1 MSDNQII
8 YKATTKIVHSLDAR
22 REFSSGKADLANLR
36 KSIGKELSSSV
47 GIWPLIY
54 ESVPVNYLSPDGQ
67 ATSQEQAII
76 DTLRFY
82 ALLQQGVHGSIV
94 QQSDSKKHNNIGAV
108 LKVLRNKDN
117 QTSIDRRFNVL
128 ITSATYQEFVY
139 HLRMMFNLLRSRI
152 KGDYYIDFG
161 RLAQDLYWYHRGY
174 PESIRLNWARSYY
187 SFTQEKEKVDYE
199 T

>member
-1 MSDNQII
+1 MHPNAYGV
-8 YKATTKIVHSLDAR
+8 YKNNSVNFASKEQMLLMLLD
-22 REFSSGKADLANLR
+22 
-36 KSIGKELSSSV
+36 
-47 GIWPLIY
+47 
-54 ESVPVNYLSPDGQ
+54 
-67 ATSQEQAII
+67 
-76 DTLRFY
+76 
-82 ALLQQGVHGSIV
+82 
-94 QQSDSKKHNNIGAV
+94 GAV
-108 LKVLRNKDN
+108 KFAKRGKLAIQEKDIKMAHNSITRTQDIFTELKVLRNKDN